1 MPVRDLLE
9 LLRRQGEALGP
20 NSWNGTRRFSAGFSP
35 AMRATLNRRRM
46 FQSRYTHSWNILMRA
61 IASVRATPPFRYIEH
76 PFDKRHGLDTAGY
89 LSKRDLVTGHPNDVY
104 LTGYSAV
111 APSVFRQMCR
121 RWIDTLA
128 ARRRVQAFSFVDVG
142 AGKGRA
148 LLLASELPFRK
159 VIG

>member
-1 MPVRDLLE
+1 FLT
-9 LLRRQGEALGP
+9 RRVYHTRQLFPPLISLHDARAGKRGLQQRR
-20 NSWNGTRRFSAGFSP
+20 TRRFSAGFSP

-111 APSVFRQMCR
+111 APSVF
-121 RWIDTLA
+121 
-128 ARRRVQAFSFVDVG
+128 
-142 AGKGRA
+142 
-148 LLLASELPFRK
+148 
-159 VIG
+159 